1 MADFTERE
9 IKELDI
15 DWYCLVQG
23 IPTHIASMGGMI
35 PKAFRDR
42 KDLRYSQDMVA
53 GMEPV
58 MDVNLN
64 VDNIRSQTEEG
75 YSYLEDEMIRET
87 IERVNINNPG
97 FVYLRDYEL
106 PVRLFAATFVEKARR
121 GFRSY
126 ARIDGLEEDEYI
138 LIASPLNPVGVDM
151 EHLHLRELECV
162 LNDEGNR
169 LRIIIQ

>member
-15 DWYCLVQG
+15 DWYCLVHG
-23 IPTHIASMGGMI
+23 TPTHIASMGGLI
-35 PKAFRDR
+35 PKDFRDR
-42 KDLRYSQDMVA
+42 KDLRHNQDGVA
-53 GMEPV
+53 VMELV
-58 MDVNLN
+58 EDVNLN
-64 VDNIRSQTEEG
+64 VDNIRSQIEEG

-126 ARIDGLEEDEYI
+126 ARIEGLEENVYI
-138 LIASPLNPVGVDM
+138 LIASPLNPVELNM
-151 EHLHLRELECV
+151 NQLQLHELECEQI
-162 LNDEGNR
+162 DEGNR
-169 LRIIIQ
+169 IRIII